1 MNSEIVI
8 AADCRGTHPPT
19 SMGDTSSFDIAPL
32 GGNIPRMIGVDRE
45 ALRALVAANPKS
57 AKALSLEAKLGE
69 TAIKDILSG
78 KSKKPQ
84 MDTITAIAGV
94 LAVPVSA
101 FVKDVEGLEPRPAS
115 AAGEIMLPVRYRAG
129 AGEWQ
134 PVEDFDQT
142 EPVMKPVRDLKGYE
156 GIPQWLELVV
166 GNSMNR
172 ELPPGSH
179 VHVIDAIHI
188 MYEPRHGDLVI
199 AERSKA
205 QGAFIERSVKQVEI
219 HANGMV
225 QLWPRSFDPMYQ
237 SPLILS
243 QGLTM
248 ADDDASVR
256 IVGKVA
262 GAYIGFND

>member
-1 MNSEIVI
+1 M
-8 AADCRGTHPPT
+8 CPPT
-19 SMGDTSSFDIAPL
+19 SMGDTSSFGFHVGD
-32 GGNIPRMIGVDRE
+32 GSIPRMIGVDRE
-45 ALRALVAANPKS
+45 ALRALVNAHEKS

-78 KSKKPQ
+78 KSKRPQ
-84 MDTITAIAGV
+84 MDTVSAIARV
-94 LAVPVSA
+94 LGQPLSA
-101 FVKDVEGLEPRPAS
+101 FVSEVEDLDLPQPAA
-115 AAGEIMLPVRYRAG
+115 AAGEVMLPVRFRAG

-142 EPVMKPVRDLKGYE
+142 EIVLRPARPLKGYE

-166 GNSMNR
+166 GTSMNR
-172 ELPPGSH
+172 ELPPGSY
-179 VHVIDAIHI
+179 VHVLDAIHI

-205 QGAFIERSVKQVEI
+205 QGAFVERSVKQVEI
-219 HANGMV
+219 HANGMIN
-225 QLWPRSFDPMYQ
+225 LWPRSFDPLYQ

-248 ADDDASVR
+248 DDDDATVR

-262 GAYIGFND
+262 GAYIGFNET